1 MIANKASYSSFLL
14 DTGLARAEIRFLPE
28 RFCLDVSCVRMN
40 RASRPTVDTGKAS
53 SAPCSPPLGLSL
65 SLSLARS
72 LSLSQSLVP
81 KYFQYIQ
88 LVEQTATKVKNANA
102 IKNWALDAVSIGLDL
117 LGLLEPI
124 GIVFDLINVGLAFLR
139 GLWMDG
145 YVAGAVYIH
154 VASTI
159 VV

>member
-1 MIANKASYSSFLL
+1 MCVSLWPCDEFGAATVLVPLFPYEPSSKYTLPRAHPHPSSPFLL
-14 DTGLARAEIRFLPE
+14 
-28 RFCLDVSCVRMN
+28 
-40 RASRPTVDTGKAS
+40 
-53 SAPCSPPLGLSL
+53 
-65 SLSLARS
+65 S

-88 LVEQTATKVKNANA
+88 LVEQTATKVANANA
-102 IKNWALDAVSIGLDL
+102 IKNWVLDAVSIGLDL

-145 YVAGAVYIH
+145 YVRCSVH
-154 VASTI
+154 TRSVLR
-159 VV
+159 